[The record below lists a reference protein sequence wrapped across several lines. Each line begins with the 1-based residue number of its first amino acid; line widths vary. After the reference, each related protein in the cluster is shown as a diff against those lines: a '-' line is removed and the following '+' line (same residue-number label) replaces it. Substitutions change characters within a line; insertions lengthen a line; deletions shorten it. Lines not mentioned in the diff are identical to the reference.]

1 MNFSI
6 SKIFNI
12 FGRGKYKTYCPVC
25 CTTGVTF
32 NPLPDF
38 YRQNAIL
45 HGYAHFGKGE
55 MTALDTYS
63 CSNCD
68 SSDRERLY
76 AYWLV
81 AEINAGTFSSNAKAI
96 HFAPEKSFADYIR
109 RSKAFA
115 DYQTADLMMED
126 ADHRVDLMNLP
137 FSDSSF
143 DFFICSHVLEHVS
156 DDRIAIGELF
166 RITRRGG
173 RGILMA
179 PVVVDLPQTIE
190 DPTVTDEAGRWRL
203 FGQNDHVRLYSH
215 SDYVVRILESG
226 FLLQQL
232 NQNYFDSGTFKMLG
246 LKSTSILYVV
256 TKP

>member
-12 FGRGKYKTYCPVC
+12 FGFGKYITYCPVC
-25 CTTGVTF
+25 CTAGVTF

-38 YRQNAIL
+38 YRQNATL

-63 CSNCD
+63 CSKCN

-76 AYWLV
+76 AYWLA
-81 AEINAGTFSSNAKAI
+81 AEINAKAFSSKAKAI
-96 HFAPEKSFADYIR
+96 HFAPEKCFSDYIR

-126 ADHRVDLMNLP
+126 VDHKVDLMSLP
-137 FSDSSF
+137 FPDSSF
-143 DFFICSHVLEHVS
+143 DFFICSHVLEHVP
-156 DDRIAIGELF
+156 DDRIAISELL

-215 SDYVVRILESG
+215 CDFVVRILESG

-232 NQNYFDSGTFKMLG
+232 NQNNFDNGVFEMLG